1 MNKILKIEELKVTR
15 LKDIINKSLNSKSTF
30 KRQDINGRKI
40 ELYKIVEAELGGSNL
55 YYPNVLIK
63 SYHDD
68 TIINPYQERIMSLSN
83 AIKIN
88 TENIEFKK
96 EITCKIN
103 SPVYFFIYNSDNY
116 YHFLYDTLP
125 YLILFMELKKKIPN
139 LKLLVNYSNPGRIT
153 FYRFFLEF
161 LELLGIDSKHILIA
175 NSKTIYKSIYVS
187 SSLTHGID
195 SNTEPRKEVYDFYK
209 KISIKIKRKYNL
221 ETPESFYI
229 SRRTW
234 INKDD
239 TNIGTNYTQ
248 RRILINEDQLVES
261 LKCIGIKEVFLEN
274 LSTIE
279 KILYFSNAKLIIGAI
294 GGGIANVL
302 FSPSNTKVFCIVSP
316 TFFEINGRFKY
327 SLNKTNIIY
336 FNETSHQMKGVLK
349 KYMRVQTKNGVI
361 GEILEIKD
369 KSIIIGYLDDSVAG
383 WNNSL
388 PFKNMTL
395 NHNDYEILDNGLNS
409 PWELN
414 LDKFLLHLN
423 K

>member
-1 MNKILKIEELKVTR
+1 M
-15 LKDIINKSLNSKSTF
+15 
-30 KRQDINGRKI
+30 
-40 ELYKIVEAELGGSNL
+40 
-55 YYPNVLIK
+55 
-63 SYHDD
+63 
-68 TIINPYQERIMSLSN
+68 
-83 AIKIN
+83 
-88 TENIEFKK
+88 
-96 EITCKIN
+96 
-103 SPVYFFIYNSDNY
+103 
-116 YHFLYDTLP
+116 
-125 YLILFMELKKKIPN
+125 
-139 LKLLVNYSNPGRIT
+139 
-153 FYRFFLEF
+153 
-161 LELLGIDSKHILIA
+161 
-175 NSKTIYKSIYVS
+175 
-187 SSLTHGID
+187 
-195 SNTEPRKEVYDFYK
+195 
-209 KISIKIKRKYNL
+209 
-221 ETPESFYI
+221 
-229 SRRTW
+229 
-234 INKDD
+234 
-239 TNIGTNYTQ
+239 
-248 RRILINEDQLVES
+248 INEDQLVES